1 VALIVNTLMFGV
13 EILGGLHAG
22 SVSLLADAVDFAGD
36 AANYALSLT
45 VLTLGLLWRARAAL
59 VKGITMG
66 CYGLLVLGK
75 SVWMTLYGVAP
86 EPYTMGAI
94 AVLALVANLSVALM
108 LYTFRDGDANM
119 RSVWLC
125 SRNDAIINLAI
136 VIAALGVL
144 GSGARWPDLMVAVI
158 ISGLALTSAVTV
170 VRQARKEIAMAM
182 NFTVAISMPV
192 PEDIERNKA

>member
-1 VALIVNTLMFGV
+1 
-13 EILGGLHAG
+13 
-22 SVSLLADAVDFAGD
+22 
-36 AANYALSLT
+36 
-45 VLTLGLLWRARAAL
+45 
-59 VKGITMG
+59 
-66 CYGLLVLGK
+66 
-75 SVWMTLYGVAP
+75 
-86 EPYTMGAI
+86 
-94 AVLALVANLSVALM
+94 LALVANLSVALM